1 MTEPPYHLEI
11 EGVEEPEPG
20 GGSPG
25 SRSASSGH
33 SHGTENQS
41 AGSNR
46 GRPWVGVR
54 FECCDV
60 YTRVYRNRAGTAYE
74 GRCPRCLARIRLRI
88 GPGGTSSRFFV
99 AE

>member
-11 EGVEEPEPG
+11 EGVEEPG
-20 GGSPG
+20 GGEERTSPDG
-25 SRSASSGH
+25 KPTPNGDRS
-33 SHGTENQS
+33 
-41 AGSNR
+41 SNPAR

-54 FECCDV
+54 FDCCDV

-74 GRCPRCLARIRLRI
+74 GRCPKCLAGIRLRV

-99 AE
+99 AD